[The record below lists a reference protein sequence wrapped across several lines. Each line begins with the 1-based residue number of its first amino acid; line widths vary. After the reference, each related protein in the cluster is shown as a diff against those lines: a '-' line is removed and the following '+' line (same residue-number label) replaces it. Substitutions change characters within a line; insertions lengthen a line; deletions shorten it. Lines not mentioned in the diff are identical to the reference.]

1 MRPEI
6 YDLMFPIMFG
16 IMAIFFLTIGI
27 RGVLIKRPFL
37 VSNRWWLSILFIV
50 FIPIILLS
58 FSLRHPSSFYAI
70 NWVIPLILGLLLL
83 RGWFHYRGYTAY
95 AVTETSFREAVIA
108 ALQKLQLPYEESL
121 SVIRLTSVEADLQ
134 VSVHSLMG
142 TGIIRVKQRA
152 HQTVLREVVNAM
164 NEHFRIS
171 SVPRNMI
178 SCVFYLVMG
187 GIIVFFAIDISLFR
201 IIF

>member
-1 MRPEI
+1 MRPDF

-16 IMAIFFLTIGI
+16 IMAIFFLTIGL
-27 RGVLIKRPFL
+27 RGVLIRRPFL
-37 VSNRWWLSILFIV
+37 VSNRWWLSIMFVGFIA
-50 FIPIILLS
+50 ITLLS
-58 FSLRHPSSFYAI
+58 FSFSIRESFYAM

-95 AVTETSFREAVIA
+95 AVTDTSFREALLA
-108 ALQKLQLPYEESL
+108 ALQKLQLSYEESL

-164 NEHFRIS
+164 NEYFRIS
-171 SVPRNMI
+171 SLPTNMI
-178 SCVFYLVMG
+178 SCVFDLVMG
-187 GIIVFFAIDISLFR
+187 AIVVILAIGMFFLRSNF
-201 IIF
+201 